1 MSSKRRLIWRILPNW
16 LRFRSGHSHS
26 WRWWKNHAV
35 LEVLHERT
43 SGVCVKSRLRRN
55 EIYWFL
61 DGCSEARRGKGGC
74 MQDWKT
80 TPGIWPP
87 NEPTRRL
94 GSEWGSWALRCTKET
109 SLPMVI
115 LMIAPQIKSSDGNF
129 NEMLLRLDFTRKTL
143 SLSKKFMWLFLNVLF
158 LHFAVEINHSCKQF
172 FGFSWPPSR
181 LFKMVSHQLSHGL
194 LWMEER
200 LEAREVE
207 SSLSKF
213 AKMVETSKETTE

>member
-1 MSSKRRLIWRILPNW
+1 MEKPCCPWGVAW
-16 LRFRSGHSHS
+16 EDFCV
-26 WRWWKNHAV
+26 K
-35 LEVLHERT
+35 T
-43 SGVCVKSRLRRN
+43 SGFCVKSRLRRN

-109 SLPMVI
+109 SLPRVI

-158 LHFAVEINHSCKQF
+158 LHFAVEINHSYKQF
-172 FGFSWPPSR
+172 LG
-181 LFKMVSHQLSHGL
+181 SHGH
-194 LWMEER
+194 R
-200 LEAREVE
+200 PG
-207 SSLSKF
+207 SSRWWATNSATDCCGWRSVWKHVRSSRVLQNLQKWW
-213 AKMVETSKETTE
+213 KPPRKQLNKHI